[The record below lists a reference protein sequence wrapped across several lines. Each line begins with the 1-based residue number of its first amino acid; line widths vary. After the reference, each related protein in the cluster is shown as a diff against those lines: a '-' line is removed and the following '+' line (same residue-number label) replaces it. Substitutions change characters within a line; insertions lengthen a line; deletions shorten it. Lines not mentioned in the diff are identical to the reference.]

1 MPYVINN
8 SRGQLIAIVQDG
20 TINTTSTTQ
29 TLVGKDVSPYGELEM
44 ENLVHQL
51 ENFANATPPENPIQG
66 QIWYDTSTNILY
78 FYTITNAWK
87 PVKGATAA
95 AVAPTANPIVG
106 DLWYDTVTRQ
116 LKIYDVIGGT
126 PIWIPSTKVQL
137 SASAPAPIIAGQMYL
152 RTETNQLFV
161 YNGTT
166 WSLIGPQAVENFG
179 TTQWASTEIIDNGSN
194 PHAIMQGF
202 VEGGI
207 QAIVAADSF
216 TLDPST
222 APPGFTTV
230 VPGINL
236 KTGSLL
242 KGTATASQSLAPGRN
257 INGVLFDGTQNITIP
272 TIESVGI
279 LNGGGLSV
287 SGSPLTGTGNIT
299 ITNTGVTSITTGAG
313 VDVNQANG
321 AVFITNTGVTQLN
334 TGNGVSVNQTS
345 GVVTITNT
353 GVTQLNT
360 GNGVQVDQTS
370 GVVTVTNTGVTGIA
384 TGNGISINQST
395 GLVTVTN
402 TGVTGLI
409 AGPNITLDPV
419 GGTGNVTITAGS
431 TSRVTISTA
440 TISLA
445 ANAQADINFTN
456 GAATYNL
463 LQVGS
468 DYPARVR
475 MYSSDTARTA
485 DASRPVGTDPLPGS
499 GVIAEVVTYTG
510 LPNLI
515 PGALTQNMTP
525 AVVGFTEDGA
535 NTIPV
540 RVTNNDTVT
549 RVITVY
555 LKMLKL
561 EVA

>member
-1 MPYVINN
+1 
-8 SRGQLIAIVQDG
+8 VQDG
-20 TINTTSTTQ
+20 TINTTSTSQ
-29 TLVGKDVSPYGELEM
+29 NLVGKDVSPYGELEM

-51 ENFANATPPENPIQG
+51 ENFANGTPPENPIQG
-66 QIWYDTSTNILY
+66 QIWYDTSSNILY

-95 AVAPTANPIVG
+95 AVAPTANPTIG
-106 DLWYDTVTRQ
+106 DLWFDTVTRQ

-126 PIWIPSTKVQL
+126 PTWIPSTKVQI
-137 SASAPAPIIAGQMYL
+137 SASSPTPIIAGQMYFKSQ
-152 RTETNQLFV
+152 TNQLFV
-161 YNGTT
+161 YNGTA
-166 WSLIGPQAVENFG
+166 WSLVGPQAVENFG
-179 TTQWASTEIIDNGSN
+179 TTQWISTEIVDNGSN

-207 QAIVAADSF
+207 QAIVASDSF
-216 TLDPST
+216 TFDPTT
-222 APPGFTTV
+222 APTGFTTV

-236 KTGSLL
+236 KAGSLL
-242 KGTATASQSLAPGRN
+242 KGTATASQSLAPGSN

-299 ITNTGVTSITTGAG
+299 ITNTGVTSVATGAG
-313 VDVNQANG
+313 IDVNQSNG
-321 AVFITNTGVTQLN
+321 AVFFTNTGVTQLN
-334 TGNGVSVNQTS
+334 TGNGVSVN
-345 GVVTITNT
+345 
-353 GVTQLNT
+353 
-360 GNGVQVDQTS
+360 QTS

-431 TSRVTISTA
+431 LSRVTISTA

-475 MYSSDTARTA
+475 MYSSTTARTA